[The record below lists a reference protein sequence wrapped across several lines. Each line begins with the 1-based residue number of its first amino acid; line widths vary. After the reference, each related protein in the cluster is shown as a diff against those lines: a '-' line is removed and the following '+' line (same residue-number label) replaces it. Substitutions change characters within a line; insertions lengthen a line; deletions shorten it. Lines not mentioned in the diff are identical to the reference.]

1 MNLKKFYNMGKWE
14 MDDPKGLG
22 QSKRKKTMDE
32 SMEVGLLKKW
42 THV

>member
-22 QSKRKKTMDE
+22 QCKRKRQWMNQWK
-32 SMEVGLLKKW
+32 
-42 THV
+42 